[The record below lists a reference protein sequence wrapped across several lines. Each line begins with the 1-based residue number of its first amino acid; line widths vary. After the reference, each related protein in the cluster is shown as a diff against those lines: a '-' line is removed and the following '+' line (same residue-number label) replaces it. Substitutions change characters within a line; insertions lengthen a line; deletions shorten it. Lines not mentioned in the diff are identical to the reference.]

1 MKPKKGDKTYYKN
14 FDFFYKRT
22 CFRTMTLYYKLAY
35 KPLFDKVKDMKNDV
49 AVMDSLV
56 DMIKK
61 EFPGLL
67 DKLDQKA

>member
-1 MKPKKGDKTYYKN
+1 
-14 FDFFYKRT
+14 
-22 CFRTMTLYYKLAY
+22 MTLYYKLAY